1 VSHGHTAS
9 PVKFASCGGVRTV
22 QAALKTPSCDS
33 FRIPVRRSG
42 QTRRVPKRKP
52 DNAFS
57 KTKNGIGHLV
67 ASRSQHG
74 TGCTRAVHLL
84 LVPNFVEGAPFAE
97 ALQADGLHEG

>member
-1 VSHGHTAS
+1 MSHGHTAS

-74 TGCTRAVHLL
+74 DRMHSCGAS
-84 LVPNFVEGAPFAE
+84 FVGAQFC
-97 ALQADGLHEG
+97 GRRTIR